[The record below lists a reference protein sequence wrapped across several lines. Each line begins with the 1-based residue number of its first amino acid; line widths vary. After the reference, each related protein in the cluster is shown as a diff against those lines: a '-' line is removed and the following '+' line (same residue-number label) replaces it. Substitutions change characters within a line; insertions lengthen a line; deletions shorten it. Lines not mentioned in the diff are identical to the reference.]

1 MGELVALAHRDV
13 LRDIV
18 AVPLALRDATEADA
32 VDESVKLGL
41 PLPLGEREGLGD
53 TLAECE
59 TLIVTAAL
67 GDADTV
73 DVVDIDGAA
82 REGDLAGDG
91 EGDAV
96 PALTL
101 RVVVGDVE
109 PHGDAA
115 TLRVCERDAALVNLA
130 LVEWVRLT
138 DAEGLG
144 EALEEAKADSDKEG
158 EAVTE
163 ELLQSEGLLLGDG
176 VPETDADCVW
186 PGEPLR
192 EPELDTDAHRV
203 VLLE

>member
-18 AVPLALRDATEADA
+18 AVPLELRDATEADA
-32 VDESVKLGL
+32 VNESVKLGL
-41 PLPLGEREGLGD
+41 PLPLGERERLGD
-53 TLAECE
+53 ALAECE

-67 GDADTV
+67 GGVDTV
-73 DVVDIDGAA
+73 DVVDNDPA

-101 RVVVGDVE
+101 RVAVGDVE

-115 TLRVCERDAALVNLA
+115 TLRVCERDASLVTPA
-130 LVEWVRLT
+130 LVEWVRLA

-144 EALEEAKADSDKEG
+144 EALEEVQADSEKEG
-158 EAVTE
+158 EGVTE
-163 ELLQSEGLLLGDG
+163 ELLQGEGLLLGDG
-176 VPETDADCVW
+176 VPETDADCVR